1 MKKLLQNRKGD
12 NMNRRG
18 FTLVET
24 IIAVAIMSLL
34 VLILIPNVLVLI
46 DKNNEKSCNTL
57 IDNIESATKIYV
69 TNNKYKL
76 GFKCNEINKISL
88 NTLVTSGD
96 LKLDNTGKI
105 KNPLN
110 DTILYP
116 NNENVY
122 VNVTY
127 NCNNKEFIYEVV
139 GINCNN

>member
-1 MKKLLQNRKGD
+1 MNRK
-12 NMNRRG
+12 G